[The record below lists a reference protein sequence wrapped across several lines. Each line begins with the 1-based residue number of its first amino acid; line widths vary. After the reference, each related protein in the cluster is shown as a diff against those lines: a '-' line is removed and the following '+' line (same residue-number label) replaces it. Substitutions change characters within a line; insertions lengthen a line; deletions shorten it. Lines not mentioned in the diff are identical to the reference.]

1 MRNLR
6 CYWTIDRTSV
16 QIDGIAARNLAKGFV
31 MNTAESSTFMSH
43 LESASSRRHVLRRL
57 GGAALV
63 VAVAAGGSIVRG
75 PASALAAGSDF
86 TVVRFV
92 RLHLGDGPEGDF
104 PNEAQAPFEGSAET
118 LTFDCPNVDRG
129 QPAVLT
135 LETYDVTVGRS
146 TMSLN
151 GTELSAALRT
161 RPAPETWNS
170 HVVLI
175 DSNVLQATDNRLVIQ
190 AGPSGGG
197 PEGGQFDDFILD
209 NIVVFYKTR

>member
-1 MRNLR
+1 L
-6 CYWTIDRTSV
+6 YWTIDQTSV
-16 QIDGIAARNLAKGFV
+16 QIDGIVPRNLEKGFV
-31 MNTAESSTFMSH
+31 MNTAGSNSFMNY
-43 LESASSRRHVLRRL
+43 LESVSSRRHVLRRL

-63 VAVAAGGSIVRG
+63 VAVAGGSIVRG

-104 PNEAQAPFEGSAET
+104 ANEAQAPFRGSSET
-118 LTFDCPNVDRG
+118 LTFNCPNIDRE

-135 LETYDVTVGRS
+135 LETYDVTVGRN
-146 TMSLN
+146 TMTLN

-175 DSNVLQATDNRLVIQ
+175 DSNVLQSTDNRLVIQ